1 MNILFVH
8 QNFPGQFPHLSA
20 ALQARGHDV
29 RALTV
34 ESNKRPSPVPVL
46 KYRYKTPQLDPQQI
60 RFGKT
65 FTETALRGEVV
76 ARAASQME
84 AKTGFVP
91 DVVFSHLGWG
101 EGLFLRSVWPAA
113 RHLTYAEF
121 FYRSTGR
128 DTNFDPEF
136 TTADVMKDAHVVART
151 AHLLLAM
158 EQADKAL
165 APTVWQKSVFP
176 DELQPKISVIHD
188 GVDTQVAAPKKNEE
202 LTLPDGHVIRDG
214 DEVLSYSVR
223 NLEPYRGYHIFMRA
237 LPAVMAARPQAHVVI
252 VGGDGV
258 SYGAHPPAGTTWKQR
273 FLDEVAGELDLSRVH
288 FAGWLA
294 HADLLRLFRITRAHA
309 YLSYPFV
316 LSWSM
321 IEALSCGALVVGSA
335 TPPVMEVI
343 EHGQNG
349 LLVDFFDLGAWSTAL
364 TEALA
369 HPDSFAAVKRAARQT
384 VLERYDLTRI
394 CLPKLIDFVERA

>member
-20 ALQARGHDV
+20 ALKARGHDV
-29 RALTV
+29 RALTA
-34 ESNKRPSPVPVL
+34 ETNKRPSPVPVL
-46 KYRYKTPQLDPQQI
+46 KYRYKAPELDAESL

-65 FTETALRGEVV
+65 FTEMALRGEVV
-76 ARAASQME
+76 ARAASQMKE
-84 AKTGFVP
+84 KAGFVP

-101 EGLFLRSVWPAA
+101 EGLFLRAIWPEA
-113 RHLTYAEF
+113 RYLTYAEF
-121 FYRSTGR
+121 FYRSSGR

-136 TTADVMKDAHVVART
+136 SQPNPMKDAHVIART
-151 AHLLLAM
+151 GHLLLAM

-165 APTVWQKSVFP
+165 APTEWQKSVFP
-176 DELQPKISVIHD
+176 DNLLDKITVIHD
-188 GVDTQVAAPKKNEE
+188 GVDTDVAAPKDGEE
-202 LTLPDGHVIRDG
+202 LTLPDGHVIRGG
-214 DEVLSYSVR
+214 DEVLTYSVR
-223 NLEPYRGYHIFMRA
+223 NLEPYRGYHVFMRA
-237 LPAVMAARPQAHVVI
+237 LPAVMAARPNAHVVI

-258 SYGAHPPAGTTWKQR
+258 SYGAHAPAGTTWKQR
-273 FLDEVAGELDLSRVH
+273 FLDEVAGDLDLSRVH

-294 HADLLRLFRITRAHA
+294 HPDLLKLFRISRAHA

-343 EHGQNG
+343 EDGKNG
-349 LLVDFFDLGAWSTAL
+349 LLVDFFDVAGWSRTL

-369 HPDSFAAVKRAARQT
+369 DPAKFEPLKAAARQT
-384 VLERYDLTRI
+384 VLDRYDLKRI
-394 CLPKLIDFVERA
+394 CLPKLIDFVEQA